1 LNCLNTLE
9 RRFRSRV
16 DTYSV
21 PTAYIRHP
29 TQIPAYAAS
38 VSKRDS
44 PGGVQVVTTE
54 GDTVEV
60 PPVPEVEAPEVA
72 ESAEFVRPTPL
83 VDSMP
88 DHQFRHVVDVTRDLI
103 DRRFQKVRSLTD
115 VNSDDVNINPF
126 LMLAMAPAY
135 NIFSPF
141 EAAEYV
147 QNSKLPHGD
156 ATAFGKFVEDKIFPI
171 FGTKKPPEKNPS
183 TADLWSPIDI
193 EITIA
198 ETRYLLTLKAGPW
211 TMNQDHAHNM
221 IAKFPEI
228 HKTSGSQIIIGITYG
243 TAASLNNKPAM
254 VVRGTGDYVHTLVG
268 KELWEFITGVKD
280 AHKWVF
286 KAIRQ
291 AQTEFAEAHGGKTF
305 YEHVI
310 EARLQLS
317 ESFRNA
323 FNLIGAEDDMWER
336 IFNGSF

>member
-1 LNCLNTLE
+1 VVKGDK
-9 RRFRSRV
+9 S
-16 DTYSV
+16 DT
-21 PTAYIRHP
+21 AR
-29 TQIPAYAAS
+29 
-38 VSKRDS
+38 
-44 PGGVQVVTTE
+44 VVTTE
-54 GDTVEV
+54 GDVVEV
-60 PPVPEVEAPEVA
+60 PPIPDAEAPEVA

-83 VDSMP
+83 VDTMP
-88 DHQFRHVVDVTRDLI
+88 DDQFRQVVNVTRELI
-103 DRRFQKVRSLTD
+103 ERRFQKVRAITD
-115 VNSDDVNINPF
+115 VSSDDVNINPF

-171 FGTKKPPEKNPS
+171 FGARTPAEKAGQ
-183 TADLWSPIDI
+183 TANLWSPIDKEI
-193 EITIA
+193 EIDGV
-198 ETRYLLTLKAGPW
+198 RFLLTLKAGPW

-228 HKTSGSQIIIGITYG
+228 HDTTGCEIVIGITYG
-243 TAASLNNKPAM
+243 TPASLNNKPAM
-254 VVRGTGDYVHTLVG
+254 VVRGTGEYVHPLVG

-286 KAIRQ
+286 RAIRQ
-291 AQTEFAEAHGGKTF
+291 AQKEFAEAHGGKTF

-317 ESFRNA
+317 ESFRRA